1 MASIKK
7 DLNLMAM
14 PLAMNRLEP
23 QPLDSTSIWY
33 SLEEAQSYAQT
44 NGAAYVGQTL
54 VVVDE
59 SNSDATA
66 YLIINTSGDL
76 QEIGTGTS
84 SPMKFVADQAGMLG
98 LTDIDIGQQVYREDT
113 HTVWIFKGG
122 DPATLSNWVESASQ
136 NDTVWFGTEN
146 KVNFYALTSTQY
158 GGIGTKDQNTLY
170 FLTDTGRILKGD
182 VDVTYAVVTVAST
195 PEASAA
201 IANKLYINTTD
212 LSLQITTDN
221 LNWVTLTPGYLT
233 DGANWAQADSK
244 KLATIGLI
252 KKGIQEAIDAID
264 TTLGFATSTG
274 TVTVNDKTA
283 ILEGVAHGVSYD
295 QSQMVLTI
303 PVYGG
308 DNVVVNIPKDK
319 FVTAGQFY
327 EDYPAEGEP
336 THHNV
341 IVLTIDNQVEPVV
354 IPAESLVNV
363 YTADNEG
370 KDIEITI
377 TEDNKISAAIKLQ
390 GATGGKIAVT
400 AADGSIDEST
410 FTIQNSGNV
419 ASMTATD
426 IPVATLIMAAINAAV
441 ANKMDKISGIQNNLL
456 IFGTDNNIVDSGKK
470 IGGAT
475 LAGTPDENT
484 LATEAAVKAAIDA
497 ALNWQALS

>member
-23 QPLDSTSIWY
+23 QPLDSTSVWY

-44 NGAAYVGQTL
+44 NGAAYVGQIL
-54 VVVDE
+54 SVVNE
-59 SNSDATA
+59 SGGSATA
-66 YLIINTSGDL
+66 YQIIDTAGTL
-76 QEIGTGTS
+76 QEIGTGS
-84 SPMKFVADQAGMLG
+84 AAPMLFVADQSEMLA
-98 LTDIDIGQQVYREDT
+98 LEDIEIGQQVYREDT

-122 DPATLSNWVESASQ
+122 DAATLSNWVESASQ

-146 KVNFYALTSTQY
+146 KVNFYALTKSQY
-158 GGIGTKDQNTLY
+158 DGIGSKDVNTLY
-170 FLTDTGRILKGD
+170 FLTDTGRIYKGD
-182 VDVTYAVVTVAST
+182 IDLTNSIVPVAST

-212 LSLQITTDN
+212 LSLQVTTDN
-221 LNWVTLTPGYLT
+221 AAWIKLSPGFLT
-233 DGANWAQADSK
+233 DGANWAEADGN

-252 KKGIQEAIDAID
+252 KEGIAEAITEAAVTVD
-264 TTLGFATSTG
+264 FAKATG
-274 TVTVNDKTA
+274 TVTVGDSSTV
-283 ILEGVAHGVSYD
+283 LTGVAHDVTYD
-295 QSQMVLTI
+295 SSQMVLTI

-319 FVTAGQFY
+319 FVTAGKFY

-341 IVLTIDNQVEPVV
+341 IVLTIDNQVEPVI

-370 KDIEITI
+370 KDIQITV

-456 IFGTDNNIVDSGKK
+456 IFGADNTIVDSGKK

-484 LATEAAVKAAIDA
+484 LATEAAVKAAIDE